1 MRKMKV
7 SFYGTKEIVGLATEL
22 KKMQKHSHGLTR
34 NYTEKNK
41 KGALSLPK
49 GRPRSAPLSY
59 GCFQSPSANSGTL
72 FYRAADV
79 NPLVVRL

>member
-41 KGALSLPK
+41 K
-49 GRPRSAPLSY
+49 RSPELAE
-59 GCFQSPSANSGTL
+59 GSPSFGSIKLRLLSEPFGKLRDPFLSSGGC
-72 FYRAADV
+72 
-79 NPLVVRL
+79 